1 MSRTIPEQLAE
12 LKDFF
17 EKEAESLFPGN
28 LFQAPALG
36 EAMAYS
42 YHAGGKRIRPILAL
56 AAAKVLGKDPGLVV
70 PAALAIEMI
79 HTYSLIHDDLP
90 AMDNDDFRRGRAT
103 SHKVYGEAL
112 AILAGD
118 GLLTEAFHVA
128 AGGMDDSISPSG
140 KLRFIRELSR
150 AAGIR
155 GMVAGQ
161 VMDMEH
167 PDIGDEVFLEQLH
180 MRKTGAMIQISCLV
194 PAFLWD
200 VPEKPWHSLKKY
212 GEKIGLLFQVVDD
225 ILDETATL
233 AQLGKTPGKDLKQH
247 KITYPALYGLD
258 GAAELADSLLHEAL
272 QALEDIP
279 ESQLLAGIARFIA
292 KRSH

>member
-1 MSRTIPEQLAE
+1 MSRAIPDQLEE
-12 LKDFF
+12 LKEFF
-17 EKEAESLFPGN
+17 EKEAESLFPGT
-28 LFQAPALG
+28 LPQAPALG

-42 YHAGGKRIRPILAL
+42 YHAGGKRIRPIITL
-56 AAAKVLGKDPGLVV
+56 AATKALGKNVRLVI
-70 PAALAIEMI
+70 PAALAIEMV

-90 AMDNDDFRRGRAT
+90 AMDNDDFRRGRPT

-128 AGGMDDSISPSG
+128 AAGMDDSISPAG
-140 KLRFIRELSR
+140 KLRFIEELSR

-161 VMDMEH
+161 VLDMEH
-167 PDIGDEVFLEQLH
+167 PDTRNTEFLEQLH

-194 PAFLWD
+194 PVLLWD
-200 VPEKPWHSLKKY
+200 VSENIQIALKEY
-212 GEKIGLLFQVVDD
+212 GKKIGLLFQVVDD

-233 AQLGKTPGKDLKQH
+233 SQLGKTPGKDREQH

-279 ESQLLAGIARFIA
+279 ESELLAGIARFIA

>member
-1 MSRTIPEQLAE
+1 MSRTIPEQLIE

-17 EKEAESLFPGN
+17 EQTAESLFPGT
-28 LFQAPALG
+28 LPEAPMLG

-56 AAAKVLGKDPGLVV
+56 AAAKTLGKDPRLVV

-90 AMDNDDFRRGRAT
+90 AMDNDDFRRGKPT
-103 SHKVYGEAL
+103 SHKMYGEAL

-128 AGGMDDSISPSG
+128 ATGMADNIPPSG
-140 KLRFIRELSR
+140 KLRFIEKLSA

-167 PDIGDEVFLEQLH
+167 SDTGKAAFLKQLH
-180 MRKTGAMIQISCLV
+180 LRKTGAMIQISCLA
-194 PAFLWD
+194 PALIWD
-200 VPEKPWHSLKKY
+200 TPAEITRSLEQY
-212 GEKIGLLFQVVDD
+212 GENIGLLFQVVDD

-233 AQLGKTPGKDLKQH
+233 AQLGKTPGKDRDQQKL
-247 KITYPALYGLD
+247 TYPALYGLD
-258 GAAELADSLLHEAL
+258 GAGKLAESLLNEAL
-272 QALEDIP
+272 DALTDIP
-279 ESQLLAGIARFIA
+279 ESGLLAEIARFIA
-292 KRSH
+292 ERTH